1 MINYLRLISAI
12 LLLSSSALMAGT
24 IVTMKSGNSTSE
36 IITDGKQA
44 KMGMGDEGYIIVDYK
59 THSVKA
65 VDPRKKRVMLLNAND
80 MPKGGGKAPK
90 VNVQINNLGSGPTV
104 AGYKTRKFSY
114 KVNGKACGIIYGSK
128 DVYKLNGIKELF
140 DAMQTM
146 MQRQQDMMGGY
157 AAMID
162 VCTLGDLKL
171 GEQVSTVGVPMR
183 MEENGKVDNEIIS
196 IKLNVSLPANAFSI
210 PASYKTV
217 TMSDEINKAQKDMAN
232 VQQQMGQ
239 QMQQH
244 QPQIQQM
251 MQQMQ
256 QSGQMPPEVMEQLR
270 KAQEQMRQYQQ

>member
-1 MINYLRLISAI
+1 
-12 LLLSSSALMAGT
+12 MAGT
-24 IVTMKSGNSTSE
+24 IVTMKSGNNTSE
-36 IITDGKQA
+36 IIADGKQA
-44 KMGMGDEGYIIVDYK
+44 RMDMGDEGYIIVDYR

-65 VDPRKKRVMLLNAND
+65 VDPRQKRVMLLNAND
-80 MPKGGGKAPK
+80 MPKGAKPAK
-90 VNVQINNLGSGPTV
+90 VNVQINNIGSGPTI

-114 KVNGKACGIIYGSK
+114 KVNGKACGIIYGSR
-128 DVYKLNGIKELF
+128 DAYKLKGIKDLF

-146 MQRQQDMMGGY
+146 LQRQQDMMGGY
-157 AAMID
+157 VAMMD
-162 VCTLGDLKL
+162 VCTLGDLKI
-171 GEQVSTVGVPMR
+171 GEQVSSVGVPMR

-196 IKLNVSLPANAFSI
+196 IKLNVSVPANAFSI

-217 TMSDEINKAQKDMAN
+217 TMSDEINKAQKDMGN

-239 QMQQH
+239 QLQQH